1 MSVIPMKADADFEAM
16 ERQVMEATERD
27 LRQWLAEV
35 EAHEAAKADVVR
47 DIKDSYLVAKSR
59 GFNVKALKRLVAER
73 KRDRAAEE
81 EIQAALDLYKRFAGM
96 V

>member
-35 EAHEAAKADVVR
+35 EAHERARADVVR
-47 DIKDSYLVAKSR
+47 DIKDSYLVAKSK